1 MKTMRYLH
9 SGLILL
15 TALGIMAVG
24 TVNASTLVPQTELP
38 GDCIPKFAVPM
49 PVFGPAG
56 PIPRV
61 NALIHHKLTVTMQE
75 IGQQV
80 LPTDTS
86 LYPSTYIDP
95 WTRTIQNCP
104 SVDPQKTSV
113 WAYGITD
120 TLTGALL
127 APANWPGVTIE
138 TKRHVPTTITYVNQL
153 PAFKEGGLV
162 QGLISID
169 KTIHWADPLHVG
181 KMNPCM
187 DNPDNTEDVCS
198 EPYGFLEGETP
209 PAVPHLHG
217 AEDSS
222 TVDGGPDAWFTPD
235 GIQGTGYSTLYNA
248 GPGTA
253 VYRYLNDQEPGTLWF
268 HDHALGATRTNVYSG
283 LEAFYFIRD
292 KESEPK
298 GLPEGPYDIEMAIQT
313 RQFDTDGQLFFPDGS
328 SALCGTESAGD
339 PCLNGPPGNPGI
351 HPFWIPEF
359 IGDVM
364 TVNGA
369 PWPVLNV
376 EPRRYRFRLLDGANA
391 RFYNM
396 TFGNA
401 RVYAVGADDNYL
413 DKPKKIRHVFLA
425 PGERIEVIVD
435 FSKLAGQTIDVTN
448 DAPVPY
454 PDGLI
459 PGVDQ
464 PGMAKVMRFR
474 VGTTLSAPDHSCDP
488 ARHQCRRPH
497 AMVRLTDGKG
507 HLAPGV
513 KIDRVRQ
520 LVLKEF
526 ANPTDDNPVVV
537 LVNNTYWDGER
548 SPSINADFPAEGISE
563 RPRVGSTE
571 LWEIINLTGDAHPMH
586 THLTQFQ
593 ILNRESYDTDGTM
606 GSGIPGGYFGAW
618 SADFGYPNNLKCA
631 TFSGDPD
638 NPCPGYGP
646 PLDYLTP
653 NSDGA
658 IGGNPA
664 ISPYLLGDAEPPAP
678 WESGWKDTAKAMPGQ
693 VLRLV
698 IRWTPSSVKVI
709 PNKSYA
715 GRNFY
720 SFDPTEGPGY
730 VWHCHIIDHEDN
742 EMMRPYKVT
751 K

>member
-1 MKTMRYLH
+1 MKTMSFFH

-15 TALGIMAVG
+15 TALNIMAVG
-24 TVNASTLVPQTELP
+24 TVNASTLIPQTELP
-38 GDCIPKFAVPM
+38 GDCIPKFAVSM

-56 PIPRV
+56 SIPRV
-61 NALIHHKLTVTMQE
+61 NAVRHHKLTITMQE
-75 IGQQV
+75 IEQWV
-80 LPTDTS
+80 LPVDTS
-86 LYPSTYIDP
+86 IYPLTYVDP
-95 WTRTIQNCP
+95 WTGTTQNCP
-104 SVDPQKTSV
+104 SVNPQKTHV
-113 WAYGITD
+113 WAYGVTD
-120 TLTGALL
+120 TMTGTLL

-138 TKRHVPTTITYVNQL
+138 TQRYVPTTVTYVNQL
-153 PAFKEGGLV
+153 PSFREGGVV

-169 KTIHWADPLHVG
+169 KTVHWADPLHVG
-181 KMNPCM
+181 AMNPCM
-187 DNPDNTEDVCS
+187 DNPQGTCS
-198 EPYGFLEGETP
+198 QPYGFSEGETP

-235 GIQGTGYSTLYNA
+235 GIHGPGYFTLFNA

-283 LEAFYFIRD
+283 LEAFYFVRD
-292 KESEPK
+292 KHSEPM
-298 GLPEGPYDIEMAIQT
+298 GLPDGPYDIEMAMQT
-313 RQFDTDGQLFFPDGS
+313 RQFDTNGQLFFPDGS
-328 SALCGTESAGD
+328 GSLCGTGQPGD
-339 PCLNGPPGNPGI
+339 PCLNGPPGNPDI
-351 HPFWIPEF
+351 HLFWIPEF

-391 RFYNM
+391 RFYDM
-396 TFGNA
+396 TFGDA
-401 RVYAVGADDNYL
+401 PVYAVGADDNYL
-413 DKPKKIRHVFLA
+413 DKPEKIDHVFLA

-464 PGMAKVMRFR
+464 PGMAQVMRFQ
-474 VGTTLSAPDHSCDP
+474 VGTTVSTPDHSCDP
-488 ARHQCRRPH
+488 AMHQCRRPR

-507 HLAPGV
+507 HIAPGV

-520 LVLKEF
+520 LILKEF

-537 LVNNTYWDGER
+537 LVNNTYWDGGS
-548 SPSINADFPAEGISE
+548 SPSINTDFPAEGISE
-563 RPRVGSTE
+563 LPRVGSTE

-593 ILNRESYDTDGTM
+593 ILNRESYDIDGTM
-606 GSGIPGGYFGAW
+606 GSGIPGGYFGVW
-618 SADFGYPNNLKCA
+618 SAAFGYPDNLKCA
-631 TFSGDPD
+631 VYSGDPD

-658 IGGNPA
+658 VGGNPA
-664 ISPYLLGDAEPPAP
+664 IGPYLLGDATPPAP
-678 WESGWKDTAKAMPGQ
+678 EESGWKDTAKAMPGQ
-693 VLRLV
+693 VLRVV
-698 IRWTPSSVKVI
+698 IRWTPSSVKAM
-709 PNKSYA
+709 PNRSYA

-720 SFDPTEGPGY
+720 RFDPTKGPGY